1 MNRNWL
7 RTKKKEKEREKNKQ
21 MNKKQM
27 VRHELTIS
35 TQPEISAE
43 REEERKREKPTINIS
58 QRTLR
63 IGDPDKRN
71 RDKVRL
77 G

>member
-1 MNRNWL
+1 
-7 RTKKKEKEREKNKQ
+7 